1 MPDRTCPE
9 CDEKK
14 SCGGHHV
21 YVIELDKEK
30 VLSMRGSNYFK
41 DNIDKLQE
49 GKSFFYVGETKHHVM
64 CRFRLHRTKKR
75 TRKENTHFEC
85 FCKTGA
91 AKNVPYSP
99 FNRGNKYVKR
109 AKKRIRED
117 IFFKHNPIRRTSK
130 KEQTD
135 AGKELEAEL
144 TRELERQGH
153 LAYSK

>member
-30 VLSMRGSNYFK
+30 VLSMKGSNYFK
-41 DNIDKLQE
+41 DNIEKLGE
-49 GKSFFYVGETKHHVM
+49 GKSMFYVGETKHHVM
-64 CRFRLHRTKKR
+64 CRFRLHRTKKK
-75 TRKENTHFEC
+75 TRKENTHYDC
-85 FCKTGA
+85 YCDTGNPR
-91 AKNVPYSP
+91 KKPYSAYNKG
-99 FNRGNKYVKR
+99 NRYVKK

-117 IFFKHNPIRRTSK
+117 IFFNHNPIRRTSK